1 MVTNKVDKDTMRK
14 GERVDDTRRSRK
26 VKKIDKSVRRG
37 PRILK
42 EEEAGVGWG
51 IDLGIGSS

>member
-1 MVTNKVDKDTMRK
+1 MRK